1 MTVRPAHT
9 TERSYR
15 TVAIGGM
22 SAALDPSG
30 ALYWADAATL
40 IVADLHL
47 EKGSSYARSRTFL
60 PPYDSDV
67 TLARLAEVVARFA
80 PRRIVALGDS
90 FHDSAAGDR
99 LSAASRQTVRRLTDA
114 ADFIWI
120 SGNHDPQPPVD
131 WGGTV
136 AETMTIGGV
145 TFRHEPSQGAVEA
158 PEVAGHLHPV
168 ARVSGRG
175 KSLRRRCFL
184 GCGARMVLPAF
195 GAYTGGLDIRDAA
208 FRGLWPHRADVRA
221 FLLGRDQVYAVGSV
235 PAFA

>member
-1 MTVRPAHT
+1 MTVRPQHT
-9 TERSYR
+9 AERTYR
-15 TVAIGGM
+15 RVAIGGM
-22 SAALDPSG
+22 SAELDPSG
-30 ALYWADAATL
+30 ALYWADEATL

-80 PRRIVALGDS
+80 PRRIIALGDS
-90 FHDSAAGDR
+90 FHDPAAGDR
-99 LSAASRQTVRRLTDA
+99 LSEASREVVRRLTDM
-114 ADFIWI
+114 ADFVWI
-120 SGNHDPQPPVD
+120 SGNHDPQPPVA

-136 AETMTIGGV
+136 AEAITLGGV
-145 TFRHEPSQGAVEA
+145 TFRHEPSTGVVEA

-208 FRGLWPHRADVRA
+208 FKALWPRRTDVRA
-221 FLLGRDQVYAVGSV
+221 FLLGRDQVYAVGTV